1 MRYVRDLLQQVYIY
15 ICNKFN
21 LLYIYTHTHT
31 HTHTRTHTHMQDQS
45 REKLVFI
52 GTCSVTTAPVSIRV
66 LNLDHWQVTVRL
78 RGIGTGISEANKR
91 VPIFPLLPREA
102 SKQAS
107 SYFRQRN
114 GSKPERL
121 RADSHLSTGADR
133 ECFDNCA
140 FL

>member
-31 HTHTRTHTHMQDQS
+31 HTHTHTRMQDQS
-45 REKLVFI
+45 REKFVFI

-66 LNLDHWQVTVRL
+66 LNHDHWQVTVRL

-91 VPIFPLLPREA
+91 VPIFPFA
-102 SKQAS
+102 TQGGKQAS
-107 SYFRQRN
+107 EFLFSTE
-114 GSKPERL
+114 ERVQ
-121 RADSHLSTGADR
+121 AR
-133 ECFDNCA
+133 ETQSGQSPQYRCRPRVF
-140 FL
+140 